1 MDIVD
6 PNIPTTIDGNKADDD
21 CATTN
26 NNKNNNNNDNNYDD
40 NNNCSSS
47 SSSSS
52 NSEAENGFQ
61 PDPLLTIL
69 YPNTALQGRYSEYHT
84 MRVQLQGIA
93 RYYLMPIDYG
103 GILIGKGRDAKYMP
117 TPTTPMF
124 PSIHR
129 WAYQTQVC
137 VYHGIMNIMYEL

>member
-21 CATTN
+21 CTTT
-26 NNKNNNNNDNNYDD
+26 NNNDNNNDNY
-40 NNNCSSS
+40 NNNC
-47 SSSSS
+47 SSSS

-103 GILIGKGRDAKYMP
+103 GILIGKGRDANYMP

-129 WAYQTQVC
+129 WAYQTK
-137 VYHGIMNIMYEL
+137 VYM

>member
-21 CATTN
+21 CTTT
-26 NNKNNNNNDNNYDD
+26 KNNNN

-47 SSSSS
+47 S
-52 NSEAENGFQ
+52 NSEDENGFQ

-103 GILIGKGRDAKYMP
+103 GILIGKGRDVNDMP

-137 VYHGIMNIMYEL
+137 VYHGIMNIMYE

>member
-6 PNIPTTIDGNKADDD
+6 PNIPTTIDGDKADDD
-21 CATTN
+21 CTTT
-26 NNKNNNNNDNNYDD
+26 NNNDNN
-40 NNNCSSS
+40 NNNC
-47 SSSSS
+47 SSSS

-69 YPNTALQGRYSEYHT
+69 YPDTALQGRYSEYHT

-103 GILIGKGRDAKYMP
+103 GILIGKGRDANYMP

-137 VYHGIMNIMYEL
+137 VYMNIMYE

>member
-1 MDIVD
+1 VDIID
-6 PNIPTTIDGNKADDD
+6 PNIPTTIDGNKAAGD
-21 CATTN
+21 CTTT
-26 NNKNNNNNDNNYDD
+26 NNDNNY
-40 NNNCSSS
+40 NNCSSSS

-69 YPNTALQGRYSEYHT
+69 YPDTALQGRYSEYHT

-103 GILIGKGRDAKYMP
+103 GILIGKGRDANYMP

-137 VYHGIMNIMYEL
+137 MCVCMYI

>member
-1 MDIVD
+1 LTNINSILHKSADIVD
-6 PNIPTTIDGNKADDD
+6 PNIPTTIEKSKAADD
-21 CATTN
+21 CTN
-26 NNKNNNNNDNNYDD
+26 NNYDN
-40 NNNCSSS
+40 SSS

-52 NSEAENGFQ
+52 GNSEAENDFQ

-84 MRVQLQGIA
+84 MRVQIQGIA
-93 RYYLMPIDYG
+93 RYYLMPIDYDYG
-103 GILIGKGRDAKYMP
+103 GTLIGGERDVNYKP

-137 VYHGIMNIMYEL
+137 MSVYMYIVV

>member
-1 MDIVD
+1 VDIVD
-6 PNIPTTIDGNKADDD
+6 PNIPTTIDGDKADDD
-21 CATTN
+21 CTTT
-26 NNKNNNNNDNNYDD
+26 NNNNNDNN
-40 NNNCSSS
+40 NC
-47 SSSSS
+47 SSSS

-84 MRVQLQGIA
+84 MRIQLQGIA

-103 GILIGKGRDAKYMP
+103 GKSIGKGRDANYMP

-129 WAYQTQVC
+129 WAYQTKVC
-137 VYHGIMNIMYEL
+137 MYI

>member
-6 PNIPTTIDGNKADDD
+6 PIIPTTIDGNTADYD
-21 CATTN
+21 CTITY
-26 NNKNNNNNDNNYDD
+26 NNNNNNND

-47 SSSSS
+47 SSY
-52 NSEAENGFQ
+52 SEAENGFQ
-61 PDPLLTIL
+61 PDPLLSIL

-103 GILIGKGRDAKYMP
+103 GILIGKGRDANYMP

-137 VYHGIMNIMYEL
+137 MSVCMYI

>member
-6 PNIPTTIDGNKADDD
+6 PNIPTTIDGNKAADD
-21 CATTN
+21 CTTTN
-26 NNKNNNNNDNNYDD
+26 NN

-47 SSSSS
+47 S
-52 NSEAENGFQ
+52 NSEDENGFQ

-69 YPNTALQGRYSEYHT
+69 YPDTALQGRYSEYHT

-103 GILIGKGRDAKYMP
+103 GISIGKGRDANYMP
-117 TPTTPMF
+117 TTTTPMF

-137 VYHGIMNIMYEL
+137 VYHGIMNIMYE